1 MSLRAAIAGLG
12 AIGLPVARALHNGIP
27 GLQLAAIAA
36 GRPDIA
42 ARRLAEANIAM
53 PVIADAALG
62 EVADVVVDCAPARAF
77 RSIAESA
84 LSAGR
89 VLVTVNGAALLE
101 APDIAVLGEQK
112 GGRIILVTGA
122 LLGLDAV
129 RAAAEG
135 KIHSVR
141 MISRK
146 PPASLRGA
154 PYLAANNI
162 ALDTIDQPVR
172 IFSGSAREGARGF
185 PANVNVAAALSLAG
199 IGADRTALEIWADP
213 TVTRNIH
220 TIEVDSD
227 SARFTMT
234 IENEPSTEN
243 PATSR
248 IAPLSV
254 IAALRRLGASLSV
267 GT

>member
-1 MSLRAAIAGLG
+1 MSLRVGIAGLG
-12 AIGLPVARALHNGIP
+12 AIGLPVARALYVGIP
-27 GLQLAAIAA
+27 GLRLTAIAA

-42 ARRLAEANIAM
+42 ARRLGEAGIDAPVTTAAELGSL
-53 PVIADAALG
+53 ADI
-62 EVADVVVDCAPARAF
+62 VVDCAPARAF

-84 LSAGR
+84 LAAGR

-101 APDIAVLGEQK
+101 APDIAALFEQK
-112 GGRIILVTGA
+112 NARIILVTGA

-135 KIHSVR
+135 TIHSVR

-154 PYLAANNI
+154 PYLAANK
-162 ALDTIDQPVR
+162 IDIDAIDRPTH
-172 IFSGSAREGARGF
+172 IFSGTARDGARGF

-199 IGADRTALEIWADP
+199 IGPDRTALEIWADP

-227 SARFTMT
+227 SARFRMT
-234 IENEPSTEN
+234 IENEPSAEN

-254 IAALRRLGASLSV
+254 IATLRRLGASLSI

>member
-12 AIGLPVARALHNGIP
+12 AIGWPVARALHEGIP
-27 GLQLAAIAA
+27 GLRLTAIAA
-36 GRPDIA
+36 GRPEIA
-42 ARRLAEANIAM
+42 ARRLAEAGIKA
-53 PVIADAALG
+53 PVVAAAELG
-62 EVADVVVDCAPARAF
+62 MLGDIVIDCAPAPTF
-77 RSIAESA
+77 RSVAESA
-84 LSAGR
+84 LTAGR
-89 VLVTVNGAALLE
+89 MLVTVNGAALLE
-101 APDIAVLGEQK
+101 APDIVSLAGQK
-112 GGRIILVTGA
+112 TARIILVTGA

-146 PPASLRGA
+146 PPTSLRGA

-162 ALDTIDQPVR
+162 AIETIDRPTR

-199 IGADRTALEIWADP
+199 IGPDRTALEIWADP

-234 IENEPSTEN
+234 IENEPSAEN

-254 IAALRRLGASLSV
+254 IATLRRLGASLSV

>member
-1 MSLRAAIAGLG
+1 
-12 AIGLPVARALHNGIP
+12 
-27 GLQLAAIAA
+27 LQLTAAAA
-36 GRPDIA
+36 GQADIG
-42 ARRLAEANIAM
+42 ARRLAEAGITV
-53 PVIADAALG
+53 PVVATAELG
-62 EVADVVVDCAPARAF
+62 AVADVVVDCAPARAF
-77 RSIAESA
+77 RSIAEST
-84 LSAGR
+84 LTAGR

-101 APDIAVLGEQK
+101 APDIAALAGQTA
-112 GGRIILVTGA
+112 GRIILVTGA

-135 KIHSVR
+135 KIHLVR

-146 PPASLRGA
+146 PPLSLRGA

-162 ALDTIDQPVR
+162 AIETIDQPTR
-172 IFSGSAREGARGF
+172 IFSGSARDGARGF
-185 PANVNVAAALSLAG
+185 PANVNVAAALALAG
-199 IGADRTALEIWADP
+199 IGPDRTALEIWADP

-220 TIEVDSD
+220 VIEVDSD

-234 IENEPSTEN
+234 IENQPSVEN

-254 IAALRRLGASLSV
+254 IATLRRLGASLSV

>member
-12 AIGLPVARALHNGIP
+12 AIGLPVARALHDGIP
-27 GLQLAAIAA
+27 GLRLTAIAA
-36 GRPDIA
+36 GRTDIA
-42 ARRLAEANIAM
+42 KRRLVETGIAVPMLAAAELGAH
-53 PVIADAALG
+53 ADI
-62 EVADVVVDCAPARAF
+62 VVDCAPARAF
-77 RSIAESA
+77 RSVAEPA
-84 LSAGR
+84 LAAGR
-89 VLVTVNGAALLE
+89 VLITVNGAALLE
-101 APDIAVLGEQK
+101 APDIALVAGQK
-112 GGRIILVTGA
+112 AARIILVTGA

-154 PYLAANNI
+154 PYLAANK
-162 ALDTIDQPVR
+162 IDVAAIDRPTR
-172 IFSGSAREGARGF
+172 IFSGSARDGARGF

-199 IGADRTALEIWADP
+199 VGPDRTELEIWADP

-234 IENEPSTEN
+234 IENEPSAEN